1 MENKYFSL
9 IPVDSNKL
17 VKVIQV
23 AFGVVCIA
31 IAGFWLIYNIKSLKA
46 DSTLWITIL
55 FLSGFGFYMIWA
67 GLGKAVRFVE
77 IRSASIRIKQT
88 ILLPVN
94 EMQAVEIKKIDVYPF
109 KIVFILKSDKKFTLR
124 LSSSFYETNAKIVD
138 AVLIFAEENS
148 IEIEEIEEKI

>member
-9 IPVDSNKL
+9 SPVDSNKL
-17 VKVIQV
+17 VKVIQI
-23 AFGVVCIA
+23 AFGFVCIA
-31 IAGFWLIYNIKSLKA
+31 IAGFWLFYNIKSLKA

-77 IRSASIRIKQT
+77 ISSASIRIKQT

-94 EMQAVEIKKIDVYPF
+94 KMQAVEIQKIDLYPF
-109 KIVFILKSDKKFTLR
+109 KIIFLLKSDKKFTLR

-138 AVLIFAEENS
+138 AVFEFAEENT